1 MSYKI
6 PQEMLD
12 YLHTMITP
20 EDGETLMAFDLDTV
34 DWSQYEDNQ
43 LHGLICRGDPDPHLD
58 EIWRVLRPGAHIMM
72 FAPEDQPTGHSGAC
86 AMEDKGFEIRDAILW
101 VREAGHIHYVPKA
114 SSSERN
120 EGCAHLAQSRQVF
133 TYEFNPKWN
142 FTAADEIID
151 SDAADMDIEGIK
163 EELLAAG
170 VDEDTVDNM
179 EKNGI
184 PENVLPD
191 ALKPY
196 FVKAKEQSKKYGN
209 FHPTVKPKEV
219 MRRLLESTGLP
230 QGATVLDPFMGSGS
244 MGLACLETGHKY
256 IGIEKEEDYI
266 RIADARIKHH
276 RNNLLACAGVEI
288 ESEAPQEEKKKVEMS
303 LDDLFGM

>member
-1 MSYKI
+1 MSYNV

-20 EDGETLMAFDLDTV
+20 ENGETLMTFDLETV
-34 DWSQYEDNQ
+34 DWSEYEEHQ
-43 LHGLICRGDPDPHLD
+43 LHGLICRGDPTPHLD

-120 EGCAHLAQSRQVF
+120 AGCAELAQSRQVA
-133 TYEFNPKWN
+133 TYLFNPEWN
-142 FTAADEIID
+142 LSAAGEVLDV
-151 SDAADMDIEGIK
+151 DAPDMDIEGLK

-170 VDEDTVDNM
+170 VDEDTVDTVA
-179 EKNGI
+179 ENGI
-184 PENVLPD
+184 TEDSLPE
-191 ALKPY
+191 ALKLY
-196 FVKAKEQSKKYGN
+196 FVKSKEQSKKYGN

-244 MGLACLETGHKY
+244 MGLACLETGHNY

-266 RIADARIKHH
+266 RIADARVRHWNQN
-276 RNNLLACAGVEI
+276 RPPQCWAEV
-288 ESEAPQEEKKKVEMS
+288 ESEVAPEEKEEVEMS
-303 LDDLFGM
+303 LDDLFG